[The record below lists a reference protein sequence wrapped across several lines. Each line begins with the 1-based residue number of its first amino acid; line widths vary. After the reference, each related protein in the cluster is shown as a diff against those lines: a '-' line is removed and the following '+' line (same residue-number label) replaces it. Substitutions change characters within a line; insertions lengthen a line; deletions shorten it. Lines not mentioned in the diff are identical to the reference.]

1 MIHGFDDTD
10 KSKKEV
16 LEKSQAA
23 SKTDFNNLQDQINTH
38 NHDSRYYTKQQ
49 TDQKIDSKDIDITG
63 AASTIVKNNLT
74 ANKVLVSNSS
84 GKVGA
89 SSIAASL
96 LNYLSGLTSNIQS
109 QLNGKANSSHT
120 HDDRYY
126 TESEMNTKLNGKS
139 NTGHTHD
146 DRYYTEAETN
156 ALIKNLNIGG
166 VCKNQNLEVQ
176 VWGTDGR
183 LYRLLLNS
191 STFAFQWLDGST
203 WRTIREI

>member
-23 SKTDFNNLQDQINTH
+23 TKTDISNLQNQVNNH
-38 NHDSRYYTKQQ
+38 NHDSRYYTKSQ
-49 TDQKIDSKDIDITG
+49 TDQKIDAKALDVSG

-109 QLNGKANSSHT
+109 QLNNKAAANHN
-120 HDDRYY
+120 HDSAYAAKNHNHDTSYY
-126 TESEMNTKLNGKS
+126 TKAQTNSAISTAIQNTKL
-139 NTGHTHD
+139 
-146 DRYYTEAETN
+146 
-156 ALIKNLNIGG
+156 IGG
-166 VCKNQNLEVQ
+166 RASSSNLEIQ
-176 VWGTDGR
+176 VRGEDGVR
-183 LYRLLLNS
+183 YRILATSSGILAFQYLNS
-191 STFAFQWLDGST
+191 NNEWISIST
-203 WRTIREI
+203 WT